1 MSHHA
6 AARKAKNGS
15 PKIWKLSPIDYAAMA
30 RWDDYTRARDEMF
43 AATDRPPAP
52 WTVVLSNDKRRAP
65 QPHPPRLVDDRLCW
79 QGRAYIARQ
88 PDALILCGIE
98 LIGK

>member
-52 WTVVLSNDKRRAP
+52 WTVVLSNDKRRA
-65 QPHPPRLVDDRLCW
+65 RLGLIRHVLSTIDYAGKDGHILLVSRTRLFS
-79 QGRAYIARQ
+79 AA
-88 PDALILCGIE
+88 PS
-98 LIGK
+98 